1 MPEPN
6 FDMLR
11 DHLLKSGVASR
22 HVVRMISELSD
33 HCEDL
38 ATEAMRQGL
47 SREAAKADAMHR
59 IGDTRTI
66 AQHVLDRPELRC
78 WNHRFPH
85 LARIVLSLAYFIRLP
100 AVPSGAGVAY
110 VSVVGRWCA
119 CSMVSA
125 VITGT
130 MLLAM
135 QLAIAL
141 S

>member
-47 SREAAKADAMHR
+47 SREAAKVDAMDR
-59 IGDTRTI
+59 IGDASTI

-78 WNHRFPH
+78 WNHRYPR
-85 LARIVLSLAYFIRLP
+85 LARILMPLACVLISPTAPIH
-100 AVPSGAGVAY
+100 AGVAY
-110 VSVVGRWCA
+110 APVIGRWCA
-119 CSMVSA
+119 CLMASG
-125 VITGT
+125 VITAT

-135 QLAIAL
+135 QLAIAI